1 MIIKIQQSLNS
12 SDKEK
17 HVLIYNENKK
27 FMYEANSEEI
37 PPLLKLL
44 GKRPKAYFEAKLVNT
59 KFEVYKEV
67 ETQNW

>member
-17 HVLIYNENKK
+17 HVLIYDKNKK
-27 FMYEANSEEI
+27 YIYEANKQEV
-37 PPLLKLL
+37 PPLLELL
-44 GKRPKAYFEAKLVNT
+44 GKRPKAYFEAELVNT
-59 KFEVYKEV
+59 KFEVHKEV